1 MACLLPLGCCWSP
14 EELMAGRHL
23 EKAAQGIALAV
34 QETLLKGTAARSCA
48 APEMWH
54 VTRGSPRCCEYLCE
68 KPPKLALKD
77 RDGKRLVSSVFQLK
91 WKQGLGLPTDALLPN
106 GAWRRIKA
114 WFLVVCN
121 HRRSDNGFWQS
132 AALTPVSWL
141 LSSCCNYRLSSVP
154 LPSCTL

>member
-1 MACLLPLGCCWSP
+1 
-14 EELMAGRHL
+14 
-23 EKAAQGIALAV
+23 
-34 QETLLKGTAARSCA
+34 
-48 APEMWH
+48 
-54 VTRGSPRCCEYLCE
+54 LCE

-121 HRRSDNGFWQS
+121 HRRSDNGF
-132 AALTPVSWL
+132 
-141 LSSCCNYRLSSVP
+141 
-154 LPSCTL
+154 